1 MKIKQEDDARVVLN
15 QYISYYENQLRTKKR
30 IWNQKKDRW
39 KCDTFGWSKKSFQK
53 KFEIIVGEIIAVNT
67 SIETQNMEVSILHT
81 LLKTF
86 TINKPLYEKL
96 YKMYFKI

>member
-1 MKIKQEDDARVVLN
+1 MKINLEQ
-15 QYISYYENQLRTKKR
+15 KKGSGIR
-30 IWNQKKDRW
+30 KKDRW

-53 KFEIIVGEIIAVNT
+53 KFEIIVGEIMAVNT
-67 SIETQNMEVSILHT
+67 TIETQNMEVSILHT

-86 TINKPLYEKL
+86 TINKPPYEKL